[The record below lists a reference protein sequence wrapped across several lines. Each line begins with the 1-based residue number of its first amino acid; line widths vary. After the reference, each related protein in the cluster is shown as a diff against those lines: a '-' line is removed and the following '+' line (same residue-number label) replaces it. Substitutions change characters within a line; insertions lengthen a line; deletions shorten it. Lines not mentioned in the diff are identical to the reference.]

1 MTQVATGG
9 HNGDM
14 RAISKSVPA
23 AVLAVFSCGWVGAS
37 IRTDWRLSESRLVV
51 PVEESSEEVM
61 RASLRNDVAMHPGD
75 FVAFPTETA
84 AMRFM
89 REHSTETSRETQP
102 RMLDLGVMGYW
113 QGRTLV
119 VVPISPVE
127 AR

>member
-1 MTQVATGG
+1 
-9 HNGDM
+9 
-14 RAISKSVPA
+14 
-23 AVLAVFSCGWVGAS
+23 
-37 IRTDWRLSESRLVV
+37 VV